1 MNLSVSDIFI
11 IVIVVVAIA
20 IAILYTVSRKNYKK
34 VIETNKLLQYLLLI
48 RKTLNLLKRI

>member
-34 VIETNKLLQYLLLI
+34 VIEAEDFI
-48 RKTLNLLKRI
+48 AARI